1 MADTTGI
8 SAQKIS
14 ELATTNSP
22 ASSDDL
28 IIDTASGTRTINYG
42 DLANAIL
49 DRLTSKSY
57 SIDGSTQTI
66 MSAISSLNSQVS
78 TINGKINNTSSS
90 SGVANYACT
99 GWGTSVSLQARS
111 GRNQFLVMASGYLFT
126 AWIGGGGRFFRIE
139 RPCVRNRK
147 NRQRKRIGN
156 TGRCYVLR
164 VRHDADRINRHFE
177 RYCNY
182 RIKG

>member
-126 AWIGGGGRFFRIE
+126 AWIGGRAGSSE
-139 RPCVRNRK
+139 LNVRAFATGKTGSGSGSVTLDGVTFSGSGTTLTVSTGTSNAIAI
-147 NRQRKRIGN
+147 IG
-156 TGRCYVLR
+156 
-164 VRHDADRINRHFE
+164 
-177 RYCNY
+177 
-182 RIKG
+182 

>member
-28 IIDTASGTRTINYG
+28 IIDTASRTINYG

-126 AWIGGGGRFFRIE
+126 AWIGGGAGSSE
-139 RPCVRNRK
+139 LNVRAFATGKTGSGSGSVTLDGVTFSGSGTTLTVSTGTSNAIAI
-147 NRQRKRIGN
+147 IG
-156 TGRCYVLR
+156 
-164 VRHDADRINRHFE
+164 
-177 RYCNY
+177 
-182 RIKG
+182 